1 MIIRRIPLEVA
12 AIDDSTLSLERSRN
26 GEMIAYSPKAVSPRE
41 PTVPK
46 TNGIDDV
53 DWVGVV
59 LGDLENNFRH
69 GFQLFEEFPWLCSE
83 GAGEIG
89 RLGML
94 NQDFDCL
101 AFCEISFAILIRARD
116 NKR

>member
-1 MIIRRIPLEVA
+1 
-12 AIDDSTLSLERSRN
+12 
-26 GEMIAYSPKAVSPRE
+26 MIAYSPKAVSPRE
-41 PTVPK
+41 STVPQ
-46 TNGIDDV
+46 TNGIDNV

-69 GFQLFEEFPWLCSE
+69 GFQLFEEFSWLCSE

-101 AFCEISFAILIRARD
+101 AFCELSFAISIRARD